1 MSPVSKA
8 CVFGAAMLVSV
19 SCFAK
24 STGVGDD
31 PALQS
36 GPCYQALIDKNAAN
50 PTTAPNRE
58 LGSACETEHGDVEK
72 AWARVIRLWGSD
84 TTDIPDYDSYR
95 RADAPMD
102 GTAPRWLALSGL
114 LLVYVVLG
122 TPMRS
127 AAGVLGGARRPAASA
142 SIDIAVSLILRALI
156 AAALIALF
164 SLPYLAALGGVA
176 LIALILARLRPTM
189 PMTPPPVTGET
200 APGALSVHLAEAIND
215 AGGAL
220 AGLATLALF
229 VQHDYV
235 LLVVGL
241 ALALVAS
248 AGPVIAGRRALRAAP
263 FGKPASAALLAAAI
277 GELLIVSPP
286 LSGWVGGIA
295 GATTVAPLALAAL
308 TLVVGWRFGLPVE
321 ARAAS

>member
-122 TPMRS
+122 TPMRA
-127 AAGVLGGARRPAASA
+127 AAGLLGGFGRPTASA
-142 SIDIAVSLILRALI
+142 LVDVAASLILRGLI
-156 AAALIALF
+156 VTAFIALF
-164 SLPYLAALGGVA
+164 SFSYLATIGGVT
-176 LIALILARLRPTM
+176 LIAFNLARLRPIM
-189 PMTPPPVTGET
+189 PSAGPTTGEAT
-200 APGALSVHLAEAIND
+200 PGGFSVHLAEMIND
-215 AGGAL
+215 AGGAA
-220 AGLATLALF
+220 AGLAALALF
-229 VQHDYV
+229 VQHDV
-235 LLVVGL
+235 MRL
-241 ALALVAS
+241 AIALGLALVAS
-248 AGPVIAGRRALRAAP
+248 AGPMIKARRALRAAP
-263 FGKPASAALLAAAI
+263 FARPAAAALLAAAI
-277 GELLIVSPP
+277 GELMIATPP
-286 LSGWVGGIA
+286 LSGWVGGLQS
-295 GATTVAPLALAAL
+295 ATILAPLALAAL
-308 TLVVGWRFGLPVE
+308 TLAVGWRLEFPVE
-321 ARAAS
+321 AQAKS